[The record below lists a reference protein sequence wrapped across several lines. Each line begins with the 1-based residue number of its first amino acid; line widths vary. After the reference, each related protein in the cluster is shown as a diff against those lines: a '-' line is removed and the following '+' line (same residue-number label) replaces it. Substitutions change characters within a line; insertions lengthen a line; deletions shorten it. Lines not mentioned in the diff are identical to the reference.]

1 MCLGKYPFRHSSLFL
16 LYCLGVTLLLPQ
28 SLPAAP
34 SRAAAYDLNGKPV
47 DPLHASAGK
56 VVVLLFI
63 RTDCPVSN
71 RYAPTI
77 RQLSATFASQA
88 KFWLVYPDKDES
100 AEAIRAHDRDY
111 HYTLSALRDP
121 LHLLVKMSGATITP
135 EAAVFAPDGHLVY
148 HGRIDNWFVD
158 FGRKRAAPTT
168 HDLKDAIEAAVAGKP
183 STLPT
188 EHAVGCYIADLD

>member
-1 MCLGKYPFRHSSLFL
+1 M
-16 LYCLGVTLLLPQ
+16 
-28 SLPAAP
+28 
-34 SRAAAYDLNGKPV
+34 
-47 DPLHASAGK
+47 
-56 VVVLLFI
+56 FI

-77 RQLSATFASQA
+77 RKLSADFAAHA

-100 AEAIRAHDRDY
+100 PEMIRSHDHDY

-121 LHLLVKMSGATITP
+121 QHLLVKKAEATITP

-158 FGRKRAAPTT
+158 FGRKRASPTT
-168 HDLKDAIEAAVAGKP
+168 HDLQDAIAAAISGHPATV
-183 STLPT
+183 SS
-188 EHAVGCYIADLD
+188 EHAVGCYIADLN